1 MSLTVA
7 ELKRRIKPG
16 VKLQSIY
23 VPGSRFVGPDDPF
36 FTNVATVVR
45 AMSTQFTVNR
55 PYKGPTSESY
65 CSFPKA
71 SELQETEKGFR
82 IVRGG
87 GDVELEYEW
96 R

>member
-1 MSLTVA
+1 MTVA
-7 ELKRRIKPG
+7 ELKRRIRPG

-23 VPGSRFVGPDDPF
+23 IPGRSFVGPNDPF
-36 FTNVATVVR
+36 YTNVATIVR
-45 AMSTQFTVNR
+45 VMSTQFTVNR

-71 SELQETEKGFR
+71 SELQETAKGFR
-82 IVRGG
+82 IVRGDG
-87 GDVELEYEW
+87 ATELEYEW